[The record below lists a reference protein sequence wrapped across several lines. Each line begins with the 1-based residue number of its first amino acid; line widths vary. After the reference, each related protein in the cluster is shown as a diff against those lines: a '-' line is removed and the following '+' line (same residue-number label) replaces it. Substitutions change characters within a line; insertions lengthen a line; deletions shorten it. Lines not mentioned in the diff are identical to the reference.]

1 MENLEKITDI
11 SAVTVS
17 SSVLAE
23 LIGVSDRRIRQ
34 LGEESILIRASKG
47 RYKLLDSVKNY
58 ILNLKIAVDSET
70 NQNID
75 GELVLEEE
83 KAIHEKVKRHISELK
98 LSLMKGEIHKAED
111 VEAVMNDMLS
121 SFKTKLLNMPSK
133 LSPMLVSRNDVGLI
147 KKMLTKEIIEILNEL
162 KNYNIQDFYS
172 EDYIDAG
179 EDDGG

>member
-1 MENLEKITDI
+1 MENLGKTTNI

-34 LGEESILIRASKG
+34 LGEEGVLIRASKG
-47 RYKLLDSVKNY
+47 RYKLLDSLKNY

-70 NQNID
+70 SQNID

-83 KAIHEKVKRHISELK
+83 RAIHEKVKRHISELK
-98 LSLMKGEIHKAED
+98 LSLMKGEMHKAED
-111 VEAVMNDMLS
+111 IEAVMNDILS
-121 SFKTKLLNMPSK
+121 SFKTRLINMPSK

-147 KKMLTKEIIEILNEL
+147 KEILTREVIEVLNEL
-162 KNYNIQDFYS
+162 KDYNIQDFYS
-172 EDYIDAG
+172 NDYVEVEDG
-179 EDDGG
+179 S